1 MSKAMDL
8 GETTTLHADSSLV
21 NGTTCAT
28 ATALAQVLDS
38 QAISSSSLETFSVT
52 SVPGSGGL
60 AVLTPTLD
68 GTTAVLPGFTLSSFD
83 SVDVKHVNS
92 NESHEMAVATVGED
106 GSLHFTAA
114 AHNGVTNYHAPQRN
128 QSLPTSEADFV
139 SDLSQ
144 VEILSGGESEGGSL
158 EENVCHETP
167 PPHSIAHSHNDV
179 DKSVKKKGG
188 WPKGKKRR
196 KTFRDT
202 NAPKAPLTGYVKFL
216 NEQRE
221 KVKLENPELNFPEV
235 TKLLGA
241 QWSKL
246 SAEEKQRYLIEA
258 EKDKERYMV
267 ELEAYQK
274 TDAYRNFLKKQTE
287 RKRKN
292 LENSDG
298 LNSSSNGIELCA
310 EDDLYCKPCNQYF
323 NNLHNKR
330 EHILGRKH
338 KQTVSGK
345 LNESDAEEEDL
356 PGFNAPVFT
365 EEFLKHNEMR
375 EDELRQL
382 RKTATE
388 FEEQNA
394 VTSKHVENLKQAIG
408 KIEMETNQQR
418 NTNLVLINHLSNL
431 RAALVQAFENLVLPG
446 TNEVPT
452 LDTIDSY
459 MTRLYSVI
467 LDSPQENEG
476 LITNVRE
483 IMSRLG
489 FPNEADKGLNL
500 TE

>member
-1 MSKAMDL
+1 
-8 GETTTLHADSSLV
+8 
-21 NGTTCAT
+21 
-28 ATALAQVLDS
+28 
-38 QAISSSSLETFSVT
+38 
-52 SVPGSGGL
+52 
-60 AVLTPTLD
+60 
-68 GTTAVLPGFTLSSFD
+68 
-83 SVDVKHVNS
+83 
-92 NESHEMAVATVGED
+92 
-106 GSLHFTAA
+106 
-114 AHNGVTNYHAPQRN
+114 
-128 QSLPTSEADFV
+128 
-139 SDLSQ
+139 
-144 VEILSGGESEGGSL
+144 
-158 EENVCHETP
+158 
-167 PPHSIAHSHNDV
+167 
-179 DKSVKKKGG
+179 
-188 WPKGKKRR
+188 
-196 KTFRDT
+196 
-202 NAPKAPLTGYVKFL
+202 
-216 NEQRE
+216 
-221 KVKLENPELNFPEV
+221 
-235 TKLLGA
+235 
-241 QWSKL
+241 
-246 SAEEKQRYLIEA
+246 
-258 EKDKERYMV
+258 MV

>member
-1 MSKAMDL
+1 MDL
-8 GETTTLHADSSLV
+8 GETAGLHADSSLE

-38 QAISSSSLETFSVT
+38 QAISSTSLATFSVT
-52 SVPGSGGL
+52 SVPGSAGL
-60 AVLTPTLD
+60 AVLTPGLD
-68 GTTAVLPGFTLSSFD
+68 GTTTVTSLPGFTLSSFD
-83 SVDVKHVNS
+83 SVDVKHV

-106 GSLHFTAA
+106 GSLHFTATT
-114 AHNGVTNYHAPQRN
+114 HNGVANYHTPQGS
-128 QSLPTSEADFV
+128 QALPTSEADFV

-158 EENVCHETP
+158 EESVCQETQTP
-167 PPHSIAHSHNDV
+167 QSVANSHGDV
-179 DKSVKKKGG
+179 EKSVKKKGG

-196 KTFRDT
+196 KTYRDS
-202 NAPKAPLTGYVKFL
+202 NAPKAPLTGYVRFL

-221 KVKLENPELNFPEV
+221 KVRAEHPELNFPDV

-246 SAEEKQRYLIEA
+246 SVEEKQRYLDEA

-274 TDAYRNFLKKQTE
+274 TDAYRNFLKKQAE

-292 LENSDG
+292 LENSGG
-298 LNSSSNGIELCA
+298 LEHTSNGIELCA

-345 LNESDAEEEDL
+345 VNESEEDDDL

-375 EDELRQL
+375 EEELRQL
-382 RKTATE
+382 RKAATE

-394 VTSKHVENLKQAIG
+394 VSSKHVENLKQAIG

-418 NTNLVLINHLSNL
+418 NSNMVLFNHLSNL
-431 RAALVQAFENLVLPG
+431 RAALVQAFANLVLPG

-483 IMSRLG
+483 IVSRLG
-489 FPNEADKGLNL
+489 FPHDADKGLNL
-500 TE
+500 SE

>member
-1 MSKAMDL
+1 MDL
-8 GETTTLHADSSLV
+8 EETPPLHADPSLE

-38 QAISSSSLETFSVT
+38 QAISSTSLATFSVT
-52 SVPGSGGL
+52 SVPGSAGL
-60 AVLTPTLD
+60 AVLTPSLD
-68 GTTAVLPGFTLSSFD
+68 GTTTVTSLPGFTLSSFD
-83 SVDVKHVNS
+83 SVDVKHVG
-92 NESHEMAVATVGED
+92 ESHEMAVATVGED
-106 GSLHFTAA
+106 GSLHFTATT
-114 AHNGVTNYHAPQRN
+114 HNGVTSYHTPQGS
-128 QSLPTSEADFV
+128 QALPTSEADFV

-158 EENVCHETP
+158 EESVCHETQTAAQP
-167 PPHSIAHSHNDV
+167 VPNSQGDV
-179 DKSVKKKGG
+179 EKSVKKKGG

-196 KTFRDT
+196 KTFRDS
-202 NAPKAPLTGYVKFL
+202 NAPKAPLTGYVRFL

-221 KVKLENPELNFPEV
+221 KVRTEHPELSFPEV

-246 SAEEKQRYLIEA
+246 SVEEKQRYLDEA
-258 EKDKERYMV
+258 EKDKERYMM

-274 TDAYRNFLKKQTE
+274 TDAYKNFLKKQTE

-298 LNSSSNGIELCA
+298 LDCASNGIELCA

-330 EHILGRKH
+330 EHIFGRKH

-345 LNESDAEEEDL
+345 LNESEEEEEL

-375 EDELRQL
+375 EEELRQL
-382 RKTATE
+382 RKAATE

-394 VTSKHVENLKQAIG
+394 VTSKHIENLKQAIG

-418 NTNLVLINHLSNL
+418 NSNMVLLNHLSNL
-431 RAALVQAFENLVLPG
+431 RAALVQAFGSLILPG

-452 LDTIDSY
+452 LDSIDSY

-483 IMSRLG
+483 IVSRLG
-489 FPNEADKGLNL
+489 FPNDADKGLNL

>member
-1 MSKAMDL
+1 MDL
-8 GETTTLHADSSLV
+8 GENPTLHADTSLV
-21 NGTTCAT
+21 NGTSCAT

-38 QAISSSSLETFSVT
+38 QAISSTSLATFSVT
-52 SVPGSGGL
+52 SVPGSTGL

-68 GTTAVLPGFTLSSFD
+68 GATTVTSLPGFTLSSFD
-83 SVDVKHVNS
+83 SVDVKHVGDTS
-92 NESHEMAVATVGED
+92 ELAVATVGED

-114 AHNGVTNYHAPQRN
+114 GHNGVTSYHTPQGS
-128 QSLPTSEADFV
+128 QALPTSEADFV

-144 VEILSGGESEGGSL
+144 VEILSGGESEGGSVEETVCQETQTPRAVSNTHGDL
-158 EENVCHETP
+158 E
-167 PPHSIAHSHNDV
+167 
-179 DKSVKKKGG
+179 KSVKKKGG

-196 KTFRDT
+196 KTFRDS
-202 NAPKAPLTGYVKFL
+202 NAPKAPLTGYVRFL

-221 KVKLENPELNFPEV
+221 KVRAERPELNFPEV

-241 QWSKL
+241 QWTKL
-246 SAEEKQRYLIEA
+246 SADEKQRYLDDA
-258 EKDKERYMV
+258 EKDKERYMM

-274 TDAYRNFLKKQTE
+274 TDAYRTFLKKQAE

-298 LNSSSNGIELCA
+298 LDGMSNGIELCA

-330 EHILGRKH
+330 EHIFGRKH
-338 KQTVSGK
+338 KQTVSGR
-345 LNESDAEEEDL
+345 LNESEEEEEL

-375 EDELRQL
+375 ENELRQL
-382 RKTATE
+382 RKAATE
-388 FEEQNA
+388 FEEQNS

-408 KIEMETNQQR
+408 KIETETDQQR
-418 NTNLVLINHLSNL
+418 SVNMVLLNDLSNL
-431 RAALVQAFENLVLPG
+431 RAALVQAFANLVLPV

-452 LDTIDSY
+452 VDTIDSY

-483 IMSRLG
+483 IVSRLG
-489 FPNEADKGLNL
+489 FPNDADKGLNL

>member
-1 MSKAMDL
+1 MDL
-8 GETTTLHADSSLV
+8 GENSTLHADTALE

-38 QAISSSSLETFSVT
+38 QAISSTSLATFSVT
-52 SVPGSGGL
+52 SVPGSAGL
-60 AVLTPTLD
+60 AVLTPSLD
-68 GTTAVLPGFTLSSFD
+68 GTTTVTSLPGFTLSSFD
-83 SVDVKHVNS
+83 SVDVKNVS
-92 NESHEMAVATVGED
+92 EASELAVATVGED
-106 GSLHFTAA
+106 GSLHFASAT
-114 AHNGVTNYHAPQRN
+114 HNAVTSYHAPQGS
-128 QSLPTSEADFV
+128 QSLQTSEADFV

-158 EENVCHETP
+158 EETVCQETQTP
-167 PPHSIAHSHNDV
+167 QAVSNSHGDV
-179 DKSVKKKGG
+179 EKSVKKKGG

-196 KTFRDT
+196 KTFRDS

-216 NEQRE
+216 TEQRE
-221 KVKLENPELNFPEV
+221 KVRAENPELSFPEV

-246 SAEEKQRYLIEA
+246 SSEEKQRYLDEA
-258 EKDKERYMV
+258 DKDKERYML

-274 TDAYRNFLKKQTE
+274 TDTYRSFLKKQAE

-292 LENSDG
+292 LENPNGFDSI
-298 LNSSSNGIELCA
+298 SNGIELCA

-345 LNESDAEEEDL
+345 LNESEEEEDL

-375 EDELRQL
+375 EEELRQL
-382 RKTATE
+382 RKAATE

-394 VTSKHVENLKQAIG
+394 VSSKHVDNLKQAIA

-418 NTNLVLINHLSNL
+418 NANMVLHNHLSNL
-431 RAALVQAFENLVLPG
+431 RAALVQAFANLVLPG
-446 TNEVPT
+446 SNEVPT

-459 MTRLYSVI
+459 MARLYSVI

-483 IMSRLG
+483 IVSRLG
-489 FPNEADKGLNL
+489 GFPNDADKGLSL
-500 TE
+500 SE